1 MKRKEEQP
9 ERTVDREFRLFL
21 GIREMNLNGG
31 TLAGGTFQM
40 NVRMVLMCGVLD
52 DRKPQPG
59 AAAFLGVAFVHAV
72 EPLKDPALCF

>member
-21 GIREMNLNGG
+21 GVWEMNLNGG
-31 TLAGGTFQM
+31 TLAGGAFQM
-40 NVRMVLMCGVLD
+40 NIRMVLLRGVLD

-59 AAAFLGVAFVHAV
+59 AAAFLGVA
-72 EPLKDPALCF
+72 LSTR